1 MDPPSSTSSEQDSGA
16 KKASPFDN
24 LGRDDLVK
32 KCRGLLGIAQKAK
45 QAKDECQE
53 ENRKL
58 KEQLAL
64 AETQKTADKECLRAM
79 QEVVESLTQQKLQ
92 AAMKVDELEKSL
104 SGLRRELDGAALL
117 REQLEKISVENEAF
131 KRQIDRLTEEN
142 EELLGAITGMEG
154 KLKSS
159 EQEQQSLA
167 QSKITLEQELEK
179 ARSESNPSGKEE
191 KLIRKLKLYKN
202 KVQEI
207 SAKVLLLKS
216 DRKILL
222 KTVKEYSE
230 QVPKWQKELVNAS
243 SVLFAKT
250 RQFEKENGS
259 LKERCAQYERDLE
272 ELRGGKSNEDESKNA
287 LEVLQVQ
294 FETLQLSQQS
304 LSDELQQA
312 LADKT
317 RLQKQL
323 ENSRTGSE
331 VVDSQKAI
339 NENLQ
344 KRLTEFEDD
353 LSKNLTELTESKKQ
367 LEELH
372 KSNSKL
378 EARAKDYE
386 DKIQQHV
393 LEKDKLE
400 ESFKTQNDK
409 HSQQIDAINLKLQQ
423 EASEKESL
431 QKQLAELQTKTQE
444 TLQNEAVQENEFS
457 KQLDVLEAQIEAKT
471 EELSDCNQK
480 LQETRNEKILLQ
492 QELGKSQKC
501 IEALNVQLMQTQET
515 VKAMTEDFEKRFAE
529 AQQNQTSQQEQ
540 ELLIQKRLDE
550 LQQLYQ
556 SQVSEL
562 QAANVHFSEM
572 SSKAAAS
579 EVLDEHNRKLR
590 ETIAERDTE
599 LTTMRKSLEET
610 SDALQSLQVQ
620 HQELA
625 QQGTTTREELGSL
638 QSKFELVKLENSEL
652 LSELKEINEILKE
665 RGGVISLQ
673 VSKIS
678 ELEAAKGTLQQKFT
692 ERELRIGELERTVT
706 ERDLELN
713 ALRDRNID
721 TQSDV
726 MSTSTISRADE
737 SARMR
742 DVDDSFEEKYIKLR
756 ALAVKLKKKVAEQ
769 TIQLQRYEKEGLG
782 KNLQSLQAEN
792 DKLLDQLEGERKN
805 VEQLK
810 QDIETLNQLRTEV
823 DSSKKDKS
831 SLESSIREYREQVQS
846 LKREKEAFNM
856 AKKEIDAENQKLKV
870 ALKAKEKQLT
880 DELEA
885 QKELKAEVERSRLAA
900 KKANVLNLEM
910 EAYEKSLAEL
920 NKKLEAKKDQVKE
933 LESTMEVQEGTI
945 KSLKS
950 QIALLDQSLAS
961 ERSHSQELK
970 KNVDVQQEKLRLSE
984 HQRGET
990 NVELAQLKMDY
1001 EKMKMEIESNRV
1013 ELSEAISEKE
1023 KVSSGLE
1030 TEKSRLMKQV
1040 YSLESTVDELKVQL
1054 KDREQETEDVKAEF
1068 ASYKIRA
1075 QSVLRQNQSKD
1086 SGKEVELQEEV
1097 QNLQKALD
1105 VTQTKLQNASQQ
1117 MAELTK
1123 SCEELRFDKTRLQS
1137 RSKELHDLLE
1147 ESRLQHESLLEES
1160 RQMNLNHQEA
1170 LKTQRLQNETLVNCY
1185 KKQLDELQEKHSL
1198 ELSALQS
1205 RIGHTGRDH
1214 PENNNHIPS
1223 QHSSRISDEQKINL
1237 LLMEREEGEGSESTS
1252 SQNTAVAT
1260 ARRKV
1265 STSSQPRAANRST
1278 RDLIPLDEL
1287 LNSSFDDTASVFGDP
1302 ADDSSVRAISPGLEL
1317 QQTKEQLGKQ
1327 ESRVRHL
1334 TALLAEAEQDLAKL
1348 NQLNELLKEEVRRQE
1363 RSIEREKHAHNSEY
1377 LKNVIF
1383 KFLTLNSGDEK
1394 SRLVPVLNTILR
1406 LSPDE
1411 TQKLNNVAKGSEGG
1425 VRGWTGI
1432 LWN

>member
-154 KLKSS
+154 KLKIS

-179 ARSESNPSGKEE
+179 TKSESNPSGKEE

-250 RQFEKENGS
+250 RQFEKENNS

-272 ELRGGKSNEDESKNA
+272 ELRSGKSNEDESKNA
-287 LEVLQVQ
+287 LEALQVQ

-304 LSDELQQA
+304 LNAELRQA
-312 LADKT
+312 LADKAS
-317 RLQKQL
+317 LQEQL
-323 ENSRTGSE
+323 ENLRTDSE

-339 NENLQ
+339 NDSLQ
-344 KRLTEFEDD
+344 KRLAEFEDD
-353 LSKNLTELTESKKQ
+353 LSKNLTELTEK
-367 LEELH
+367 
-372 KSNSKL
+372 
-378 EARAKDYE
+378 
-386 DKIQQHV
+386 
-393 LEKDKLE
+393 
-400 ESFKTQNDK
+400 
-409 HSQQIDAINLKLQQ
+409 
-423 EASEKESL
+423 
-431 QKQLAELQTKTQE
+431 
-444 TLQNEAVQENEFS
+444 
-457 KQLDVLEAQIEAKT
+457 
-471 EELSDCNQK
+471 
-480 LQETRNEKILLQ
+480 
-492 QELGKSQKC
+492 
-501 IEALNVQLMQTQET
+501 
-515 VKAMTEDFEKRFAE
+515 DFEERFEE
-529 AQQNQTSQQEQ
+529 AQQNQTSQHEQ

-562 QAANVHFSEM
+562 QAANVHISEM
-572 SSKAAAS
+572 SSNAAAS
-579 EVLDEHNRKLR
+579 EVMDENNRKLR
-590 ETIAERDTE
+590 EAIAERDTE
-599 LTTMRKSLEET
+599 LATIRKSLEET
-610 SDALQSLQVQ
+610 SAALQSLQVQ

-625 QQGTTTREELGSL
+625 QEGTTTREELGSL

-678 ELEAAKGTLQQKFT
+678 ELEAAKGTLQQKIT
-692 ERELRIGELERTVT
+692 EREVRIGELERTVT

-810 QDIETLNQLRTEV
+810 QEIETLNQLRTEV

-933 LESTMEVQEGTI
+933 LESTMEVQEGTV

-950 QIALLDQSLAS
+950 QIALLEQSLAS

-1030 TEKSRLMKQV
+1030 SEKSRLVKQV
-1040 YSLESTVDELKVQL
+1040 YNLESTVDDLKVQL
-1054 KDREQETEDVKAEF
+1054 KDREQEIEDVKAEF

-1123 SCEELRFDKTRLQS
+1123 SCEELRFDKTKLQS

-1160 RQMNLNHQEA
+1160 RRVNLNHQEA

-1205 RIGHTGRDH
+1205 RIGQTGRDH

-1287 LNSSFDDTASVFGDP
+1287 LNSSFDDTASAFGDP